1 MKKTTIST
9 IKSPAPAMKSAK
21 PAATKKVAPAPP
33 AAPAARFAPAAPV
46 APVAAAAAAAAA
58 PVAVAK
64 TPVAAKLAVT
74 TITAE
79 IDVGFGNA
87 LYLRGSG
94 AGLSWDRGLLME
106 PSASDQ
112 WRAVLGESEQPIV
125 FKFLVNDETWCI
137 GEDYT
142 AAVGSSI
149 TITPVF

>member
-1 MKKTTIST
+1 MKKNTITT
-9 IKSPAPAMKSAK
+9 IKSPAPAKKSAK
-21 PAATKKVAPAPP
+21 PLATKKVAPAP
-33 AAPAARFAPAAPV
+33 AAPL
-46 APVAAAAAAAAA
+46 APVAAKSA
-58 PVAVAK
+58 
-64 TPVAAKLAVT
+64 PVAAKPAVT

-106 PSASDQ
+106 SLASNQ

-125 FKFLVNDETWCI
+125 FKFLVNDQTWCI

-149 TITPVF
+149 TITPAF